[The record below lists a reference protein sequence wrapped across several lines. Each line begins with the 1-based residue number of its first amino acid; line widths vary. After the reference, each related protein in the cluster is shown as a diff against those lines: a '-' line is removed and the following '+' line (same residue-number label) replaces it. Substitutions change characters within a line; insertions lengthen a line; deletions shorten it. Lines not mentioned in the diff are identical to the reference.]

1 MGSSGSAPARRIVL
15 NVLIIDVS
23 VKVVVLTVEQFH
35 PGCAISKSDTDAAGK
50 GVCDALATSQ
60 T

>member
-1 MGSSGSAPARRIVL
+1 MGSSGSAPARHIVL
-15 NVLIIDVS
+15 NVLIDIS